1 MNWDEIVKNIAMG
14 NTDKHWENVIAVIM
28 SADDKEYAKLYM
40 VYSDLIA
47 AIDKWNLKHK
57 GVVDPRF
64 TRKPKS
70 R

>member
-1 MNWDEIVKNIAMG
+1 MNWDDIVKNIAMG
-14 NTDKHWENVIAVIM
+14 GTDKHYEYVINAIM
-28 SADDKEYAKLYM
+28 TADDAEYAKLYRI
-40 VYSDLIA
+40 YSDLIA
-47 AIDKWNLKHK
+47 AIDRWNLKHK